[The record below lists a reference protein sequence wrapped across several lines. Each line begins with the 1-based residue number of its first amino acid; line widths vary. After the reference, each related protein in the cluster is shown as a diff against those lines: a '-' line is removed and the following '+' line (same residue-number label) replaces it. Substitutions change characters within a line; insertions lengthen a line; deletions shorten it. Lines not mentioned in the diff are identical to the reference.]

1 MTLASLL
8 MGICGLTGMQ
18 LFMCSVRPRLVHGN
32 CTPTAYPAMVLA
44 NSGEAADSL
53 FKVDRGHKS
62 AAENLLAKVYRNVSE
77 TCRAYANSCA
87 HHANCPLYRHCSFGV
102 HRNFNTFM
110 RSTTTMMTVVT
121 DSSWVDL
128 LHQGM
133 RAYPTPG
140 AAVVFFV
147 VVYTSFMY
155 GLFLLFI
162 AILLE
167 NFDTTDA
174 EKEDIQRAALR
185 IRVMKASPTSQI
197 AHLLPLEPNTLVQI
211 PCYDGPSFSNFGF
224 FLRTNPVLK
233 MFFTNSEDQSCH
245 GLVDWC
251 FF

>member
-1 MTLASLL
+1 MSKSLA
-8 MGICGLTGMQ
+8 
-18 LFMCSVRPRLVHGN
+18 V
-32 CTPTAYPAMVLA
+32 
-44 NSGEAADSL
+44 
-53 FKVDRGHKS
+53 
-62 AAENLLAKVYRNVSE
+62 
-77 TCRAYANSCA
+77 
-87 HHANCPLYRHCSFGV
+87 
-102 HRNFNTFM
+102 
-110 RSTTTMMTVVT
+110 
-121 DSSWVDL
+121 
-128 LHQGM
+128 
-133 RAYPTPG
+133 

-197 AHLLPLEPNTLVQI
+197 AHL
-211 PCYDGPSFSNFGF
+211 
-224 FLRTNPVLK
+224 
-233 MFFTNSEDQSCH
+233 NSEDQSCH